1 MFQVLYVK
9 NLHRSVSEKDLI
21 AVFGALKPFGAEVLC
36 IRLLTG
42 RLRGQAF
49 VEFKSKIVILF
60 VL

>member
-1 MFQVLYVK
+1 MK